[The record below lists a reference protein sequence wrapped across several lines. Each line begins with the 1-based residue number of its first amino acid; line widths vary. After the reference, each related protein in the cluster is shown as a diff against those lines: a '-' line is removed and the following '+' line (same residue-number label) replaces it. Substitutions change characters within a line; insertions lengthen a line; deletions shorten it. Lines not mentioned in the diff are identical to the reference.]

1 MILFVLMIEAVDLLQ
16 IVYLLKFVEWECAST
31 ILVKITYVVKE
42 ARAKNADVEIVLKFA
57 G

>member
-1 MILFVLMIEAVDLLQ
+1 MILFALMIEAVDLLQ

-31 ILVKITYVVKE
+31 ILVKIIYVVKE

>member
-1 MILFVLMIEAVDLLQ
+1 MILFALMIEAVDLLQ